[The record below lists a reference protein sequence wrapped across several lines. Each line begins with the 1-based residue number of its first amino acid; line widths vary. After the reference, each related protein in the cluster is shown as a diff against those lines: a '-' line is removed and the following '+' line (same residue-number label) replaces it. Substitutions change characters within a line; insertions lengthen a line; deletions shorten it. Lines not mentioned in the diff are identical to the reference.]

1 MAKKEKMVTRTFT
14 TTSFTV
20 IGIREGAIV
29 KEASE
34 AVVGKMSETE
44 ALDYAR
50 KFLATDGLMVAG
62 IENIKHNTLLIGVPE
77 SEFFKIGVVLPP
89 RTKEESE
96 AEND

>member
-1 MAKKEKMVTRTFT
+1 MAKKEKMVTRTFVT
-14 TTSFTV
+14 TTFTI

-29 KEASE
+29 KEESDKI
-34 AVVGKMSETE
+34 VGKLSEKE

-50 KFLATDGLMVAG
+50 NFLALDGLMVAG
-62 IENIKHNTLLIGVPE
+62 IQKIKHDTVLIGVPE

-89 RTKEESE
+89 RTKEEAE